1 MSKCITAFMFILGGI
16 GCLKAVECYLQH
28 QWVGWEW
35 LTDALLFICA
45 GMWRLEKL

>member
-28 QWVGWEW
+28 QW
-35 LTDALLFICA
+35 LA
-45 GMWRLEKL
+45 GNGSPMRAFHLRGHVALEKL